1 MLSVPSFLSVSLRGT
16 QVRTRWRG
24 RNEHQKRS
32 EGGGGGG
39 GDERLK
45 GKLSSE
51 EEEETIL

>member
-24 RNEHQKRS
+24 RNEHQKVVK
-32 EGGGGGG
+32 EAGGGV
-39 GDERLK
+39 ERLK